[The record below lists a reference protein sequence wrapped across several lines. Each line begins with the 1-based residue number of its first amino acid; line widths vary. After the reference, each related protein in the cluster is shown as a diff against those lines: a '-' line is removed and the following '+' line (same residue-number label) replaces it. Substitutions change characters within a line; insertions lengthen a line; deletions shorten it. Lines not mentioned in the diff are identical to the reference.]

1 MAEHKG
7 TAADGRDESEADR
20 LDRNYSELLQE
31 LRVAETG
38 VQILFASFFLSVLGL
53 RKYLRFGDGPPP
65 IIVDDELEA
74 PEPELL
80 HAHRD

>member
-1 MAEHKG
+1 M
-7 TAADGRDESEADR
+7 
-20 LDRNYSELLQE
+20 
-31 LRVAETG
+31 
-38 VQILFASFFLSVLGL
+38 QILFASFFLSVLGL
-53 RKYLRFGDGPPP
+53 REHLRFGDGPPP